1 MVYIPTGKEIIDP
14 FRLLEEAGVRS
25 GMKVADF
32 GCGTVG
38 HYVFPAAKMVGPEG
52 RVYAVDILKSVLGA
66 ITSRVKMESANNVET
81 VWGDLERPQGIK
93 LADNLLDIGFLV
105 NNLSGTTQRDVM
117 IKECARMV
125 KHGGKL
131 LVVDW
136 KPTGL
141 SFAPNPALKLS
152 AEEAQKLAEAAG
164 LVLEKTLVPGKYH
177 YGLLL
182 RKP

>member
-1 MVYIPTGKEIIDP
+1 MVYIPTGKELIDP
-14 FRLLEEAGVRS
+14 FGLLDEAGLRS

-38 HYVFPAAKMVGPEG
+38 HYVFPASKLVGPEG
-52 RVYAVDILKSVLGA
+52 KVYAVDILKSVLGA
-66 ITSRVKMESANNVET
+66 ITSRVKIESANNVET
-81 VWGDLERPQGIK
+81 VWGDLERPNGIK
-93 LADNLLDIGFLV
+93 LPDGALDMGFLV
-105 NNLSGTTQRDVM
+105 NNLSGTTQREVM

-125 KHGGKL
+125 KHGGRL
-131 LVVDW
+131 LLVDW

-141 SFAPNPALKLS
+141 SFSPNPALKLS
-152 AEEAQKLAEAAG
+152 AEEAQKLAESAG
-164 LVLEKTLVPGKYH
+164 LVLEKILSPGKYH